1 MESSAETFSSLLSK
15 FRAPRSSTKIEDVSI
30 SVDTIIG
37 TRIRPLL
44 PDELKEGLVSGVIPR
59 ADDDNVVDL
68 HELKIGV
75 RRDFKLNVRTP
86 VTPAQVLL
94 IIIHLFLVV
103 RICTRSSLWSRG
115 QYRGRL

>member
-15 FRAPRSSTKIEDVSI
+15 FRPPRSSTKIEDVSI